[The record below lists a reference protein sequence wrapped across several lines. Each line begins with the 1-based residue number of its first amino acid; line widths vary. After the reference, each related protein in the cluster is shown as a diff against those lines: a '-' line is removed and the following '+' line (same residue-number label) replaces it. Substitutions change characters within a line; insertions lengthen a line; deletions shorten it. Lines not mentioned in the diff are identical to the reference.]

1 MASDDCDICDEALNG
16 NRTSLSQ
23 GEYNYYAV
31 MLLCQLVAA
40 GGGGGGGGGGD
51 FSALTPIT
59 QATIDAASITGSYQV
74 VLNDVHA
81 KKYILVQNE
90 TNAPIQVSL
99 NGTNDHF
106 YVRANGSVRLSSGES
121 QLTVSTTIQVKA
133 ADFSNDPPTTG
144 TVYIDAY
151 Y

>member
-1 MASDDCDICDEALNG
+1 MASDDCDICDESLNG
-16 NRTSLSQ
+16 NRTSLTQ

-40 GGGGGGGGGGD
+40 GGGGGGGGG
-51 FSALTPIT
+51 FSALNPIA
-59 QATIDAASITGSYQV
+59 QATIAAASITGSYQV

-90 TNAPIQVSL
+90 TNAPILVSL
-99 NGTNDHF
+99 DGTDDHF
-106 YVRANGSVRLSSGES
+106 YIRANGSVRLPSGES
-121 QLTVSTTIQVKA
+121 GLTVSTTIQVKA
-133 ADFSNDPPTTG
+133 ADFSNDPPSVG
-144 TVYIDAY
+144 TVYIDSY